1 MERYNL
7 SEEDIKN
14 NYFHFTRI
22 KNLASIEE
30 KGIIPKIGFHA
41 NALED
46 TKKVFFVEGL
56 DNLLILF
63 DCWINVC
70 SKFPLIP
77 GMFNLGAKV
86 MQYDWFPECVIN
98 AYFSYTEKSKF
109 HKLVAYK
116 YFDRF
121 LKRYTLLRLDL
132 EENKDFRYD
141 DVDQIK
147 NKNYKREYLIRG
159 GYSLKYSD
167 LETNKMDKWNLHT
180 LTDHGVD
187 IDKIKLC
194 HINDT
199 IKMDDILKYA
209 LDNTTLD
216 LEDVCPVLL
225 EYLKIR
231 KKW

>member
-1 MERYNL
+1 MKKYDL
-7 SEEDIKN
+7 SEHDIKN

-22 KNLASIEE
+22 KNLNSI
-30 KGIIPKIGFHA
+30 KDRGIIPKIGIHA
-41 NALED
+41 KALED

-86 MQYDWFPECVIN
+86 MQYNWFPECIIN

-109 HKLVAYK
+109 HEFIAYK

-121 LKRYTLLRLDL
+121 LKRYTLLYLDIK
-132 EENKDFRYD
+132 ENIDFSYD
-141 DVDQIK
+141 DIDQIK
-147 NKNYKREYLIRG
+147 AKNYKREYLIKG

-167 LETNKMDKWNLHT
+167 LETNKMDRWNLHT
-180 LTDHGVD
+180 LTDHGID
-187 IDKIKLC
+187 ISKIKLC
-194 HINDT
+194 YINDSYS
-199 IKMDDILKYA
+199 MDDILKYA
-209 LDNTTLD
+209 LENTSLD
-216 LEDVCPVLL
+216 INKVCPKLCA
-225 EYLKIR
+225 YLR
-231 KKW
+231 KRNK